1 MKKQH
6 GYISGDDWLGAIIV
20 CLIIAGVIGY
30 GVLRG
35 VQWVV
40 TTYSVEVKKK

>member
-6 GYISGDDWLGAIIV
+6 GYINGDGLAAAFIV
-20 CLIIAGVIGY
+20 CLIIAGFIGY

-35 VQWVV
+35 AEWVF